1 MRRLVSFVAALM
13 LVSQLALAAPVTDQK
28 IIDNLQNVSVTISV
42 EGRGRGSGTL
52 FTREVSP
59 GKYTSFVWTAGHVI
73 EDLRTERKVIDV
85 KTGTEKTIIGFKD
98 CQIYQETLQ
107 DGRKVEQRY
116 LDCKVICYSNCVT
129 GDDQAVLEVR
139 KRDYTKEST
148 TFYLEKEIPGIGT
161 ELIHV
166 GSLLGDIGS
175 CSFTTGVTS
184 QVGRLL
190 ALSDDDYERSGE
202 PRTYAEVV
210 YDQTS
215 AVSFPGSSGGGVFNQ
230 ETGEYMGML
239 TVGIRNAQGFAWY
252 VPVRRMHAWA
262 KSMDMEWAMDASVE
276 MPTKKELKE
285 IPVDD
290 GR

>member
-1 MRRLVSFVAALM
+1 MRRFVFCVAALM

-28 IIDNLQNVSVTISV
+28 ILDNLQDVSVTISV
-42 EGRGRGSGTL
+42 DGRGRGSGTL

-59 GKYTSFVWTAGHVI
+59 DVFKSYVWTAGHVVA
-73 EDLRTERKVIDV
+73 DLRTERTVVDKD
-85 KTGTEKTIIGFKD
+85 TGTKRIIVGFKD
-98 CQIYQETLQ
+98 CQIYQETIQ
-107 DGRKVEQRY
+107 DGRKVKQEY
-116 LDCKVICYSNCVT
+116 LDCRIICYSNCAT

-139 KRDYTKEST
+139 MRNYTRESM
-148 TFYLEKEIPGIGT
+148 TFYLGSEIPGIGS

-184 QVGRLL
+184 QIGRLL
-190 ALSDDDYERSGE
+190 ALDEN
-202 PRTYAEVV
+202 YAEAV

-230 ETGEYMGML
+230 ETGQYIGML
-239 TVGIRNAQGFAWY
+239 TAGIRNAQGFAWY
-252 VPVRRMHAWA
+252 VPVRRIREWA
-262 KSMDMEWAMDASVE
+262 KTVNMEWAMDATVP
-276 MPTKKELKE
+276 MPSEADMKQ
-285 IPVDD
+285 IPIDD

>member
-1 MRRLVSFVAALM
+1 M
-13 LVSQLALAAPVTDQK
+13 LVSQLAIAAPVTDQK
-28 IIDNLQNVSVTISV
+28 IIDNLQNSSVTISV

-59 GKYTSFVWTAGHVI
+59 GTFKTFVWTAGHVV
-73 EDLRTERKVIDV
+73 EDLRTERSVIDT
-85 KTGTEKTIIGFKD
+85 KTGTKKIIVGFKD

-129 GDDQAVLEVR
+129 GDDQAVLEIR
-139 KRDYTKEST
+139 MRNYTKETT
-148 TFYLEKEIPGIGT
+148 TFYLDKEIPGIGT

-190 ALSDDDYERSGE
+190 ALPSGDE
-202 PRTYAEVV
+202 SRANDSSRTYAEVV

-230 ETGEYMGML
+230 ETGEYIGML

-252 VPVRRMHAWA
+252 VPVRRINAWA
-262 KSMDMEWAMDASVE
+262 KSMNMDWAMDASVE
-276 MPTKKELKE
+276 MPTKKELAE
-285 IPVDD
+285 IPIDD

>member
-1 MRRLVSFVAALM
+1 MRRLVSCVAALM
-13 LVSQLALAAPVTDQK
+13 LMSQLCFAAPVTDQK

-42 EGRGRGSGTL
+42 DGRGRGSGTL
-52 FTREVSP
+52 YTREVEP
-59 GKYTSFVWTAGHVI
+59 GVFKSYVWTAGHVVD
-73 EDLRTERKVIDV
+73 DLRTTRKVIDD
-85 KTGTEKTIIGFKD
+85 GAERIIIGFKD
-98 CQIYQETLQ
+98 CQIYQETIQ
-107 DGRKVEQRY
+107 DGRKVKQEY
-116 LDCKVICYSNCVT
+116 LDCKVICYSNCET

-139 KRDYTKEST
+139 MRNYTREST
-148 TFYLEKEIPGIGT
+148 TFYLGDEIPGIGT

-190 ALSDDDYERSGE
+190 ALDGA
-202 PRTYAEVV
+202 YAEAV

-230 ETGEYMGML
+230 ETGQYVGML
-239 TVGIRNAQGFAWY
+239 TAGIRDAQGFAWY
-252 VPVRRMHAWA
+252 VPVRRQRAWA
-262 KSMDMEWAMDASVE
+262 KTVNMVWAMDATVP
-276 MPTKKELKE
+276 MPSAADMKK
-285 IPVDD
+285 IPLDD

>member
-1 MRRLVSFVAALM
+1 MRRLFSCVAVLLLASVVS
-13 LVSQLALAAPVTDQK
+13 AAPVTDQK
-28 IIDNLQNVSVTISV
+28 VLDNLQNVSVTVSV
-42 EGRGRGSGTL
+42 DGRGRGSGTL

-59 GKYTSFVWTAGHVI
+59 DVFKTYVWTAGHVV
-73 EDLRTERKVIDV
+73 EDLRTERSVIDRETGV
-85 KTGTEKTIIGFKD
+85 KRIIVGFKD
-98 CQIYQETLQ
+98 CQIYQETIQ

-116 LDCKVICYSNCVT
+116 LDCKVICYSNSDT

-139 KRDYTKEST
+139 LRNYTKETT
-148 TFYLEKEIPGIGT
+148 TFYLGDQIPGIGT

-190 ALSDDDYERSGE
+190 ALNDS
-202 PRTYAEVV
+202 YAEAI

-215 AVSFPGSSGGGVFNQ
+215 AVAFPGSSGGGVFNQ
-230 ETGEYMGML
+230 ENGQYIGML
-239 TVGIRNAQGFAWY
+239 TAGIRDSTGFAWY
-252 VPVRRMHAWA
+252 VPVRRIREWA
-262 KSMDMEWAMDASVE
+262 KGVNMEWAMDVNVP
-276 MPTKKELKE
+276 MPNEDDLKE
-285 IPVDD
+285 IPLDD